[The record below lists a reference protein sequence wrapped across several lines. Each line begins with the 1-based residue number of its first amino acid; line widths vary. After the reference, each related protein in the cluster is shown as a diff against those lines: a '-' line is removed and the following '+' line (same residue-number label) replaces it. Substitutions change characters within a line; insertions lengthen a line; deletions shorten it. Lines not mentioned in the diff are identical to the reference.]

1 MKKRNGL
8 PVCRFGGLPCAGGG
22 EKKCTHTRKKMSWC
36 GRNGVWIFEVLS
48 LETKNKS

>member
-22 EKKCTHTRKKMSWC
+22 GKEMRPHKEKDVP
-36 GRNGVWIFEVLS
+36 GVGAMGYGFS
-48 LETKNKS
+48 RYFR

>member
-1 MKKRNGL
+1 MG
-8 PVCRFGGLPCAGGG
+8 VGVYGCMPCSGGG
-22 EKKCTHTRKKMSWC
+22 EKKCTPTRKKMSWC